1 MRGDIVKQVVG
12 SRGKYTYITQYDS
25 PNYNGFATIEG
36 IVIHHWGIEGQR
48 FKSVMNTLIYGNVSA
63 NYILEAGKVAC
74 LVAPGLRAW
83 HVRNNDYQKV
93 MKGIYD
99 INARTIGIEC
109 RPECTA
115 GDVETLCQLIAELW
129 CDYGVVPLYVHSD
142 FMNTYCAGKYNAKL
156 PYISKRSQEIYN
168 SIINNVEG
176 GDNKMVLTDN
186 EVAFVKDLFRKS
198 VEKDCSEV
206 LRKEWELAKKQGITD
221 GNRPKA
227 NATREEVATMIVR
240 AIKK

>member
-1 MRGDIVKQVVG
+1 MAQVVG

-25 PNYNGFATIEG
+25 PNYNGIATIEG

-48 FKSVMNTLIYGNVSA
+48 FKSVMNTLIYGKVSA

-83 HVRNNDYQKV
+83 HVANNDYQKV

-99 INARTIGIEC
+99 VNARTIGIEC
-109 RPECTA
+109 RPECTP

-129 CDYGVVPLYVHSD
+129 CDYGVIPLYVHSD
-142 FMNTYCAGKYNAKL
+142 FMNTYCAGKYTAKL
-156 PYISKRSQEIYN
+156 DYIKSRSKEIYN
-168 SIINNVEG
+168 SIITGVEG
-176 GDNKMVLTDN
+176 GENKLVLTDN
-186 EVAFVKDLFRKS
+186 EIAFVKQMFRKS
-198 VEKDCSEV
+198 VTTKCSET
-206 LRKEWELAKKQGITD
+206 LAKDWQLAKKQGITD
-221 GNRPKA
+221 GQRPQA

-240 AIKK
+240 ATRK

>member
-1 MRGDIVKQVVG
+1 MTQVVG
-12 SRGKYTYITQYDS
+12 SRGKYTYITEYDS
-25 PNYNGFATIEG
+25 PNYNGLATIEG
-36 IVIHHWGIEGQR
+36 IVIHHWGRERQK
-48 FKSVMNTLIYGNVSA
+48 FNSVMNTLIYGNVSA

-83 HVRNNDYQKV
+83 HVANNDYQKV

-109 RPECTA
+109 RPECTP

-142 FMNTYCAGKYNAKL
+142 FMNTYCAGKYTAKL
-156 PYISKRSQEIYN
+156 GYISKRSQEIYN

-186 EVAFVKDLFRKS
+186 EIAFVKDLFRKS

-221 GNRPKA
+221 GQRPQA

-240 AIKK
+240 ATRK

>member
-1 MRGDIVKQVVG
+1 MAQVVG
-12 SRGKYTYITQYDS
+12 SRGKYTYITEYDS
-25 PNYNGFATIEG
+25 PNYNGLATIEG
-36 IVIHHWGIEGQR
+36 IVIHHWGREGQK
-48 FKSVMNTLIYGNVSA
+48 FNSVMNTLIYGNVSA

-83 HVRNNDYQKV
+83 HVANNDYQKV

-99 INARTIGIEC
+99 VNARTIGIEC
-109 RPECTA
+109 RPECTP

-156 PYISKRSQEIYN
+156 GYISKRSQEIYN
-168 SIINNVEG
+168 AIINNTEGSEG
-176 GDNKMVLTDN
+176 GENKMVLTDN
-186 EVAFVKDLFRKS
+186 EIAFVKEMFRKS
-198 VEKDCSEV
+198 VATKCSET
-206 LRKEWELAKKQGITD
+206 LAKDWQLAKKQGITD
-221 GNRPKA
+221 GLRPQA

>member
-1 MRGDIVKQVVG
+1 MKQVVG
-12 SRGKYTYITQYDS
+12 SRGKYIYITQYDS
-25 PNYNGFATIEG
+25 PNYNGIATIEG
-36 IVIHHWGIEGQR
+36 IVIHHWGREGQR
-48 FKSVMNTLIYGNVSA
+48 FKSVMSTLIYGNVSA

-83 HVRNNDYQKV
+83 HVANNDYQKV

-109 RPECTA
+109 RPECTP

-156 PYISKRSQEIYN
+156 DYIKSRSKEIYN
-168 SIINNVEG
+168 AIINGTEG
-176 GDNKMVLTDN
+176 NKGGENKMVLTDN
-186 EVAFVKDLFRKS
+186 EIAFVKDLFRKS

-206 LRKEWELAKKQGITD
+206 LRKDWELAKKQGITD
-221 GNRPKA
+221 GQRPQA

-240 AIKK
+240 ATRK